1 MTYFK
6 LSPLALILVSML
18 MSSAHAGLHFDPAM
32 ISDDPQAVA
41 DLSRFESG
49 NAQAAGDY
57 IVDIYLN
64 GSSVA
69 SRNVRFIAL
78 PAGRHQDDIHDS
90 TGLTGCLSKKDLADM
105 GVNVAAF
112 PALMAVKDEQCV
124 SPGKYIP
131 QAYTAFDFQKMRL
144 DISIPQAALLN
155 RPHGW
160 IPPEQWDEG
169 INAALLSY
177 QFSGSENRGS
187 YGNSRSHYLN
197 LTSGLNLGAWR
208 LRDNS
213 TWSDYES
220 RYGTQRRWQHLNTYA
235 QRAIIPWRSELT
247 AGDGTTGGDVF
258 DSLSFRG
265 VQLASDDSMYP
276 DTMRGFAPEIKGSAN
291 SNAQVSVR
299 QNGNVIYRTFVA
311 PGAFVIKDLY
321 PVSSGGDLDV
331 TVTEADGA
339 SRTFTVPYSSLP
351 VLQRQGHARYGLTAG
366 RYRNTSDRYTAPAFA
381 QGSLLWGLPH
391 NITAYG
397 GAQLADRYRALA
409 LGAGLNM
416 GVWGAVSADI
426 TQADSTLTDG
436 SRHEGQSV
444 RFLYGRSLISTGTTF
459 ELVGYRYSTQGF
471 HTLDETALKDMSG
484 WMYDADEVDAAGRP
498 VKRSWINH
506 YNLYSNKRERIQ
518 ASISQRIGDQ
528 GSLWLTGSHQTYWQD
543 TATTDSLQAGFSS
556 TLAHVSY
563 SLSYGY
569 SRMSGQPQSDR
580 TLYLSLSVPLDTWL
594 SHGDMAASHHSAWA
608 TYSATRDSD
617 GHLRHQASL
626 SGTAL
631 EGNNLDWS
639 VAQGYGR
646 EDGDSGDLS
655 LGYQGGYGSTS
666 LGYGYSRDYRQ
677 LRYGASG
684 SAVLH
689 GGGLTLGQPLG
700 STNVLIAA
708 PGAADV
714 PVENSTG
721 IHTDW
726 RGYTVVP
733 YASTYRENRVALD
746 VGGLDDHTDIDNP
759 VTRVIPTR
767 GALVRADFRAHTG
780 IRSLMTLSRGGRAL
794 PFGSTVSTAD
804 GRSSGLVGDGGQ
816 VWLSGL
822 AQAGTLKAQWGKAP
836 DQQCTV
842 HYHLPER
849 ALHAPLV
856 QVQETCR

>member
-1 MTYFK
+1 MINFK
-6 LSPLALILVSML
+6 LSPLAALLAGLL
-18 MSSAHAGLHFDPAM
+18 MPSAYAGLHFDPAM
-32 ISDDPQAVA
+32 ISGDPQAVA

-49 NAQAAGDY
+49 NAQAAGEY
-57 IVDIYLN
+57 MVDIYLN
-64 GSSVA
+64 GSSVS
-69 SRNVRFIAL
+69 SRNVHFIAV
-78 PAGRHQDDIHDS
+78 PASERQEYIHDS
-90 TGLTGCLSKKDLADM
+90 TGLMACLSKKDLTDM
-105 GVNVAAF
+105 GVNVAPF
-112 PALMAVKDEQCV
+112 PTLTAVKDDQCV
-124 SPGKYIP
+124 SPGRHIP

-144 DISIPQAALLN
+144 DISIPQAALQN

-213 TWSDYES
+213 TWNDYES
-220 RYGTQRRWQHLNTYA
+220 RYGTQRRWQHLNTYV

-247 AGDGTTGGDVF
+247 AGDSTTGGDVF

-265 VQLASDDSMYP
+265 IQLASDDSMYP
-276 DTMRGFAPEIKGSAN
+276 DTMRGFAPEIKGNAN

-321 PVSSGGDLDV
+321 PLSSGGDLNV
-331 TVTEADGA
+331 TVTEADGSA
-339 SRTFTVPYSSLP
+339 RTFTVPYSSLP
-351 VLQRQGHARYGLTAG
+351 VLQRQGHVRYGVTAG
-366 RYRNTSDRYTAPAFA
+366 RYRSSSDSYTTPSFA
-381 QGSLLWGLPH
+381 QGTVLWGLPH

-397 GAQLADRYRALA
+397 GTQLSDSYRALA
-409 LGAGLNM
+409 LGTGLNM

-426 TQADSTLTDG
+426 TQASSTLTDG
-436 SRHEGQSV
+436 SHHEGQSV

-459 ELVGYRYSTQGF
+459 QLVGYRYSTQGF
-471 HTLDETALKDMSG
+471 HTLEETALKGMSG
-484 WMYDADEVDAAGRP
+484 WMYDSDEVDAAGRP
-498 VKRSWINH
+498 VKRNWINH

-518 ASISQRIGDQ
+518 ASISQRLGDL

-543 TATTDSLQAGFSS
+543 TASTDSLQAGFSS

-569 SRMSGQPQSDR
+569 SRVSSQPVSDQ
-580 TLYLSLSVPLDTWL
+580 TLSLSLSIPLDNLL
-594 SHGDMAASHHSAWA
+594 SHGDMTDHHHSMWA
-608 TYSATRDSD
+608 TYGATRDSE
-617 GHLRHQASL
+617 GHLSHQAGL

-631 EGNNLDWS
+631 EGDNLDWS

-646 EDGDSGDLS
+646 QDGNSGDLS
-655 LGYQGGYGSTS
+655 MGYQGGYGSAS

-677 LRYGASG
+677 VRYGASG

-689 GGGLTLGQPLG
+689 SGGLTLGQPLG
-700 STNVLIAA
+700 STSVLIAA

-733 YASTYRENRVALD
+733 YASDYRENRVALD
-746 VGGLDDHTDIDNP
+746 VSGLDDHTDIDNP
-759 VTRVIPTR
+759 VARVIPTR

-780 IRSLMTLSRGGRAL
+780 VRGLMTLSRAGRPL
-794 PFGSTVSTAD
+794 PFGSMVSTAD

-822 AQAGTLKAQWGKAP
+822 AQEGTLKAKWGESP
-836 DQQCTV
+836 EQQCTV
-842 HYHLPER
+842 QYRLPAS
-849 ALHAPLV
+849 ALQAPLV
-856 QVQETCR
+856 QVKEPCR